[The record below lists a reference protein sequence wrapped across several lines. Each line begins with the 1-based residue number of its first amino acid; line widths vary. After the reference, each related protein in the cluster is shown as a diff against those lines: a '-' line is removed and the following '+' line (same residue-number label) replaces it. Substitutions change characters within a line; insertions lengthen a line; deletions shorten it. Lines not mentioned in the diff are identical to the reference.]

1 MWPSSSLG
9 VAALLGLQRGRGESW
24 DRGTALNAAA
34 LLDAH
39 LTVELGGAPAS
50 TARAP
55 AGDVGE
61 VGMGHRLAGAA
72 LGTERKVEGGNG
84 VGTWKSRIFL
94 RPRLYAILFAINI
107 ATLAGWYAACI
118 VTA

>member
-9 VAALLGLQRGRGESW
+9 VAALLGLQRGRGEGW

-39 LTVELGGAPAS
+39 LPVEIGGAPAS

-84 VGTWKSRIFL
+84 VGTKVAAGVRGRCRARRPPAGTPGPTGAKKSAR
-94 RPRLYAILFAINI
+94 
-107 ATLAGWYAACI
+107 TS
-118 VTA
+118 